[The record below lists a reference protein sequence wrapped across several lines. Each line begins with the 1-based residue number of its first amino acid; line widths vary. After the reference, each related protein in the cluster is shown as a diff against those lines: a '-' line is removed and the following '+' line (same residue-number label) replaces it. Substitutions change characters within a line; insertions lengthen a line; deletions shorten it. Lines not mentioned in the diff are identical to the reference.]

1 VFLRTKNVSFVMSY
15 KEGNVYR
22 YMIQSDQFRFYIK
35 EIKTSFFDFFL
46 QLTTLFQ
53 GIEGFEKV
61 IILGFL

>member
-1 VFLRTKNVSFVMSY
+1 MFLRTKNVSFVMSY

-35 EIKTSFFDFFL
+35 EIKIFFDFFS

>member
-1 VFLRTKNVSFVMSY
+1 MSY